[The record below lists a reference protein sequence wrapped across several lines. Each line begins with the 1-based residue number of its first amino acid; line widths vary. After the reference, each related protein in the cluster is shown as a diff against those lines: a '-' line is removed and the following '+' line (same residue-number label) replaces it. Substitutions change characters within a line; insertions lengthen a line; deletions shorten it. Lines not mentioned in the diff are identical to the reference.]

1 MRGQDVT
8 GFIQQLNR
16 GHNSRRCECAVVV
29 DHLQYLVVARC
40 FQNVCKRRL
49 LKRVAAA
56 FEFDAI
62 CEMEQSIV
70 IFRRRI

>member
-1 MRGQDVT
+1 MRGQYVT
-8 GFIQQLNR
+8 AFIRQLNR

-49 LKRVAAA
+49 LKRVAGA

-62 CEMEQSIV
+62 CGMEQSIV
-70 IFRRRI
+70 NCRRQI